1 METKMTARMANDF
14 FRCSIHAGVSRVC
27 IILILSMVFLIV
39 GTGLIRT
46 AKAETLNIYSSRNPQ
61 LIQPLLDAYTDETGI
76 SFKVLHLSNGMAQ
89 RLEAEADNTPADIVL
104 TTDIS
109 RLSELDKLHIFT
121 AVDSS
126 ILTANI
132 PAKWRDED
140 HHWFGLSLRARVA
153 VVSADRVDPDALNRI
168 EDLADSRWQGRIC
181 TRKGSHPY
189 NRALLASII
198 AHNGAEAA
206 QEWAEGLVANL
217 ARKPQGNDRAQARA
231 IHAGL
236 CDVALMNTYY
246 YGLMKFNLNKT
257 EQQEWAKSIRI
268 VFLNQDEGDRGQ
280 HVNITGAAILESS
293 EKYDEAVAF
302 LEWLSEPDAQR
313 IYAST
318 NYEYPVNPNVA
329 PDAEIASWGTFRPD
343 DLSVQELAKHAP
355 MAQRIINI
363 TGW

>member
-1 METKMTARMANDF
+1 
-14 FRCSIHAGVSRVC
+14 
-27 IILILSMVFLIV
+27 MVFLIV

-76 SFKVLHLSNGMAQ
+76 SFKVLHLSDGMAQ

-153 VVSADRVDPDALNRI
+153 VVSADRVDLDVLNRI

-198 AHNGAEAA
+198 AHNGAEVA

>member
-1 METKMTARMANDF
+1 MTERMANDF

-246 YGLMKFNLNKT
+246 YGLMKFNLNKS

>member
-1 METKMTARMANDF
+1 MTAVISYGF
-14 FRCSIHAGVSRVC
+14 FRDNSRLSVSRLCV
-27 IILILSMVFLIV
+27 ILILSAAFLIA
-39 GTGLIRT
+39 GAGLIRT

-76 SFKVLHLSNGMAQ
+76 SFKVLHLSDGMAQ
-89 RLEAEADNTPADIVL
+89 RLEAEAYNTPADMVL

-126 ILTANI
+126 ILTTNI

-140 HHWFGLSLRARVA
+140 HHWFGLSVRARVA
-153 VVSADRVDPDALNRI
+153 VVSADRVDPDELKQI
-168 EDLADSRWQGRIC
+168 EDLADSRWRGRIC

-246 YGLMKFNLNKT
+246 YGLMKFNLKKT

-268 VFLNQDEGDRGQ
+268 VFLNQGDDDHGQ

-302 LEWLSEPDAQR
+302 LEWLSQPEAQR
-313 IYAST
+313 VYAST

-329 PDAEIASWGTFRPD
+329 QDAEIASWGTFRAD

>member
-1 METKMTARMANDF
+1 
-14 FRCSIHAGVSRVC
+14 
-27 IILILSMVFLIV
+27 
-39 GTGLIRT
+39 LIRT

-76 SFKVLHLSNGMAQ
+76 SFKVLHLSDGMAQ

-153 VVSADRVDPDALNRI
+153 VVSADRVDPDVLNRI

-198 AHNGAEAA
+198 AHNGAEVA